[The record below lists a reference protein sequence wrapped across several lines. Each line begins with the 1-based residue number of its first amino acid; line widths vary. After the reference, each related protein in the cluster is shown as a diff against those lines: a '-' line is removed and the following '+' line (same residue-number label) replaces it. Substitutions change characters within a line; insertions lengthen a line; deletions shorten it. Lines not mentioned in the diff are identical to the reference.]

1 MTSSSN
7 TDGAPSQHHR
17 SKHHGSNMRRV
28 DTATTV
34 TPNTRHHVGVVRE
47 EHDDQSP
54 TQELLDALG
63 TTISP
68 ELLVQ
73 ALTHRSFSH
82 EHPGAPNYERLEFLG
97 DAVLELVSTET
108 LFKAH
113 PDMTEGQL
121 AKMRAKAV
129 SEESL
134 SAIARDKLHV
144 GRFILLGHGE
154 AESGGADKSSIL
166 CDIVESL
173 IGATFV
179 EHGIDGARE
188 VVHRLVDDTLREVA
202 TEGPALDWKTSLTVL
217 AHHMGLA
224 DPEYRMSVSGPE
236 YAQRFT
242 ARAILPGGYGK
253 RWTLPLHDEHGDIAD
268 EGADPLLGTGS
279 GTSKRKAQLAA
290 AKQAWHTL
298 KQRERDCARMRSATG
313 GAAGN
318 APQSGSTHNPD
329 ENGTNR
335 E

>member
-1 MTSSSN
+1 MTISSDDMSEN
-7 TDGAPSQHHR
+7 HQHH
-17 SKHHGSNMRRV
+17 SKHQSF
-28 DTATTV
+28 
-34 TPNTRHHVGVVRE
+34 NTSHIGHADEAFQQHHVGVSRQE
-47 EHDDQSP
+47 APDQAP
-54 TQELLDALG
+54 TKELLDALG

-113 PDMTEGQL
+113 PDMNEGQL

-144 GRFILLGHGE
+144 GPFILLGHGE
-154 AESGGADKSSIL
+154 SESGGADKSSIL

-179 EHGIDGARE
+179 EHGIDGARN
-188 VVHRLVDDTLREVA
+188 VVHRLVDDTLKEVA

-217 AHHMGLA
+217 THEMGLSE
-224 DPEYRMSVSGPE
+224 PVYRMSVSGPE
-236 YAQRFT
+236 YAHQFT
-242 ARAILPGGYGK
+242 ARAVLPGGYGK
-253 RWTLPLHDEHGDIAD
+253 RWTLPIHDEHGAVVQ
-268 EGADPLLGTGS
+268 EGDDPLLGTGA

-290 AKQAWHTL
+290 AEQAWHTL
-298 KQRERDCARMRSATG
+298 KQRERDCKRMRAHANATDY
-313 GAAGN
+313 ADTTDHADTAGN
-318 APQSGSTHNPD
+318 TAA
-329 ENGTNR
+329 
-335 E
+335 